1 MVFMR
6 SSCYLFAVLHCSAIG
21 QQAGTATV
29 TDSIDLLRQPLFWQ
43 DPSGYI
49 PWQEKHRCTDQKQT
63 VGNESVLNAVNQIA
77 QLTELGTKVTVKFLT
92 AK

>member
-1 MVFMR
+1 MR
-6 SSCYLFAVLHCSAIG
+6 SSSYLFAVLHCSAIG

-29 TDSIDLLRQPLFWQ
+29 TDSIDLLRQSFFGKILPDIFHGKKNIAAL
-43 DPSGYI
+43 I
-49 PWQEKHRCTDQKQT
+49 KKQT